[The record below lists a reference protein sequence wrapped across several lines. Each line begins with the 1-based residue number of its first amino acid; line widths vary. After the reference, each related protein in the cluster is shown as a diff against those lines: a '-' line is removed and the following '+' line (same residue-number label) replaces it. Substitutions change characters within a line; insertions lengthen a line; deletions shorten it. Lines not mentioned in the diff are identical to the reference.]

1 MNISKRPDSKATTT
15 HQIPFG
21 VKLGYGI
28 GTLGYAIPSQL
39 LSGFLLFYC
48 TELLGISGALA
59 GTLISVSTIW
69 DAVTDPVMGYI
80 SDHTNKKILFGRRLF
95 YIFIGS
101 IGFALV
107 NFLIWR
113 VDPQLRG
120 GDAGTVKVIW
130 VAALLI
136 LFKTFS
142 TIYTTPY
149 MALGAELSSDY
160 NERTAVQSYR
170 TAFFFLGFIFPSV
183 IAMTTFFRPTEQF
196 ANGQL
201 NPEAYASMGLVSSV
215 IVLVCAAVCLILTF
229 KHRCVY
235 TVPKVKRNPIMELFK
250 EVLEALKLSDFRNVS
265 MALLFINMAMAIVIA
280 VGMHVFTFTF
290 GFENKQIA
298 LIFGALFATAL
309 LAQPAWVAV
318 ANKLDKR
325 RALVICLYVNIA
337 VSGLFFVYVFAHEWV
352 SEHYLT
358 ILPAAVLMGFSM
370 GGSVSIPYSMITD
383 TIDKDAYE
391 SGTRKEGMFYGCA
404 TFIYKLSQSAA
415 LFVIG
420 VLLDVIGFKST
431 AVQTPESVLGYSAI
445 AIQPE
450 NVYLKLGLIL
460 PSGFLVCFTLA
471 LIFARKYTLDREK
484 VLTYQQALNSPQ
496 ACGQD
501 QE

>member
-1 MNISKRPDSKATTT
+1 MNKQKECGVAAK
-15 HQIPFG
+15 IPFG

-28 GTLGYAIPSQL
+28 GTLGYAIPFQL
-39 LSGFLLFYC
+39 LSGFFLFYC
-48 TELLGISGALA
+48 TELLGISGAAA
-59 GTLISVSTIW
+59 GVLISVSTIW

-80 SDHTNKKILFGRRLF
+80 SDHTNRKILFGRRLF

-101 IGFALV
+101 IGFAVV

-120 GDAGTVKVIW
+120 GDAGTVKIVWIA
-130 VAALLI
+130 VLLI

-142 TIYTTPY
+142 TVYTTPY

-160 NERTAVQSYR
+160 NERNAVQSYR

-183 IAMTTFFRPTEQF
+183 IAMATFFRPTERY
-196 ANGQL
+196 ANGQM
-201 NPEAYASMGLVSSV
+201 NPEAYALMGLVASA

-229 KHRCVY
+229 KHRCIY
-235 TVPKVKRNPIMELFK
+235 TVPKVKRNPFIGLFK
-250 EVLEALKLSDFRNVS
+250 EIIEALKLADYRNVS

-290 GFENKQIA
+290 GLENKQIA
-298 LIFGALFATAL
+298 LVFGLLFATAL
-309 LAQPAWVAV
+309 LAQPAWVAI
-318 ANKLDKR
+318 ANKFDKR
-325 RALVICLYVNIA
+325 RALIGCLYTNIA
-337 VSGLFFVYVFAHEWV
+337 VSLLFFVYVFAHEWV

-370 GGSVSIPYSMITD
+370 GGSVSLPYSMISD

-404 TFIYKLSQSAA
+404 TFLYKVSQSVA
-415 LFVIG
+415 LVIIG
-420 VLLDVIGFKST
+420 VLLDVIGFKSS
-431 AVQTPESVLGYSAI
+431 AVQTPESILEYSAV
-445 AIQPE
+445 AVQPS

-460 PSGFLVCFTLA
+460 PAGFLICFILA
-471 LIFARKYTLDREK
+471 LIFARKYTLNREA
-484 VLTYQQALNSPQ
+484 VIRYQTALQNN
-496 ACGQD
+496 D
-501 QE
+501 E